1 MAMNGLGLWSLSP
14 GHSGKP
20 MSPLPAA
27 NDSTSPRRRRRFTA
41 LLAVASLLSLLT
53 VALAGAFWALQPA
66 TLRIAVGPAG
76 SDDDRLVR
84 AMAQAFDNKDS
95 SIRLVPVPTDGQ
107 VQDVGLLGS
116 GQADLAVARDDLQIP
131 ASARSVAILHRDVL
145 VLWSAPRSP
154 RNSKTTPRV
163 KELGDLPGRR
173 IGVVGVGTVN
183 VSLLRVVLTESGV
196 NPDKVT
202 ITQFGA
208 NQVADMIADASLDA
222 FAMVGAFD
230 DRSIADG
237 IAATA
242 RQRGEPKFLPVDV
255 SEAIAERH
263 PIYESEEIPIGTF
276 STSPQRP
283 ADKVET
289 VAVNHLI
296 IAPASLSDEKV
307 GAFTR
312 QLFAVRPLLAATTP
326 SAQKIQ
332 KPDTDKDAAL
342 PAHPGAAAYI
352 DGTERSFLDKYSDYL
367 WGIVLVLSGIGSLA
381 AWLRHYM
388 KRGERKA
395 NVLHRDRLLSAIA
408 AIRAAQSLDEIDAMQ
423 QDADDILRETLAC
436 HDDGAI
442 EDRDLTAFNIVLVQ
456 FHEAVVNR
464 RAALTGTQHGPG
476 ATVRSA

>member
-1 MAMNGLGLWSLSP
+1 MAVNAFDLSSRDAT
-14 GHSGKP
+14 GRS
-20 MSPLPAA
+20 MSPHPAA
-27 NDSTSPRRRRRFTA
+27 NDSPAPRRRRRFTA
-41 LLAVASLLSLLT
+41 LLVVASMLSLLT
-53 VALAGAFWALQPA
+53 VVLGAAFWALQPVS
-66 TLRIAVGPAG
+66 LRIAVGPSG
-76 SDDDRLVR
+76 SDDDRLVH
-84 AMAQAFDNKDS
+84 ALAQAFDNKDS
-95 SIRLVPVPTDGQ
+95 SVRLVPVPTDGQ
-107 VQDVGLLGS
+107 LQDVALLGS
-116 GQADLAVARDDLQIP
+116 GQTDLAVARDDLDIP
-131 ASARSVAILHRDVL
+131 SSARSVAILHRNVL

-154 RNSKTTPRV
+154 KTPKATPRV
-163 KELGDLPGRR
+163 KELGDLAGHR

-208 NQVADMIADASLDA
+208 NQVGDMIADATLDA

-230 DRSIADG
+230 DKSIADG
-237 IAATA
+237 VAATA

-263 PIYESEEIPIGTF
+263 PLYESEEIPIGTF

-283 ADKVET
+283 ADKIET

-296 IAPASLSDEKV
+296 IAPATLSDQKV

-312 QLFAVRPLLAATTP
+312 QLFAIKPLLATTTP

-367 WGIVLVLSGIGSLA
+367 WGVVLVLSGLGSLA
-381 AWLRHYM
+381 AWFRHYM
-388 KRGERKA
+388 KRDERKA
-395 NVLHRDRLLSAIA
+395 IVVHRDRLLSAIA
-408 AIRAAQSLDEIDAMQ
+408 AVRAAQSLEEVDAMQ

-456 FHEAVVNR
+456 FHEAVASR
-464 RAALTGTQHGPG
+464 RAAIGGLQRGS
-476 ATVRSA
+476 AVRSA

>member
-1 MAMNGLGLWSLSP
+1 MPPWAFGSLSRQVAVE
-14 GHSGKP
+14 KP
-20 MSPLPAA
+20 MPPPPAA
-27 NDSTSPRRRRRFTA
+27 NDSPVPRRRRRFSA
-41 LLAVASLLSLLT
+41 LLAVAGLLSLLT
-53 VALAGAFWALQPA
+53 VALAVAFWAVQPVS
-66 TLRIAVGPAG
+66 LRIAVGPAG

-84 AMAQAFDNKDS
+84 AMAQAFNTKDS
-95 SIRLVPVPTDGQ
+95 PVRLTPVATDGQ
-107 VQDVGLLGS
+107 LQNIALLGS
-116 GQADLAVARDDLQIP
+116 GHADLAVTRDDLGLP
-131 ASARSVAILHRDVL
+131 TNARSVAILHRNVL

-154 RNSKTTPRV
+154 KAPKASPRI
-163 KELGDLPGRR
+163 KEIGELPGHR
-173 IGVVGVGTVN
+173 IGIVGTGTAN
-183 VSLLRVVLTESGV
+183 VSLLRVVLVESGI

-202 ITQFGA
+202 ITQFGS
-208 NQVADMIADASLDA
+208 NQVAEMIADTTLDA

-230 DRSIADG
+230 DKTISDA

-242 RQRGEPKFLPVDV
+242 HQRGEPKFLPVDV

-263 PIYESEEIPIGTF
+263 PLYESEEIPIGTF

-283 ADKVET
+283 GDKVET

-296 IAPASLSDEKV
+296 IAPASLSDERV

-312 QLFAVRPLLAATTP
+312 QLFAVKPLLARTTP

-367 WGIVLVLSGIGSLA
+367 WGIVLVLSGLGSAA

-388 KRGERKA
+388 KRGERKT
-395 NVLHRDRLLSAIA
+395 NLVHRDRLLSAIA
-408 AIRAAQSLDEIDAMQ
+408 SVREAQTLEEVDAMQ
-423 QDADDILRETLAC
+423 RNADDILRETLAC

-442 EDRDLTAFNIVLVQ
+442 EDADLAAFNLVLIQ
-456 FHEAVVNR
+456 FHEAVASR
-464 RAALTGTQHGPG
+464 RAAIMGTQRGPG
-476 ATVRSA
+476 VTVRSA

>member
-1 MAMNGLGLWSLSP
+1 
-14 GHSGKP
+14 
-20 MSPLPAA
+20 MSPPSAATDSPA
-27 NDSTSPRRRRRFTA
+27 PRRRRRFTA

-53 VALAGAFWALQPA
+53 VALAAAFWALQPA
-66 TLRIAVGPAG
+66 SLRIAVGPAG

-84 AMAQAFDNKDS
+84 AMAQAFDNKDT

-107 VQDVGLLGS
+107 LQDVSLLAS

-131 ASARSVAILHRDVL
+131 ASARSVAILHRNVL
-145 VLWSAPRSP
+145 VLWSAPRS
-154 RNSKTTPRV
+154 SKTPKATPKV
-163 KELGDLPGRR
+163 KELGDLAGHR

-208 NQVADMIADASLDA
+208 NQVPDMIADASLDA

-230 DRSIADG
+230 DKSIADG

-263 PIYESEEIPIGTF
+263 PLYESEEIPIGTF

-296 IAPASLSDEKV
+296 IAPASLSDAKV

-312 QLFAVRPLLAATTP
+312 QLFAVKPLLAATTP

-367 WGIVLVLSGIGSLA
+367 WGVVLVLSGIGSLA

-395 NVLHRDRLLSAIA
+395 NVQHRDRLLSAIA
-408 AIRAAQSLDEIDAMQ
+408 AVRAAQSLEEVDAMQ

-442 EDRDLTAFNIVLVQ
+442 EDRDLTAFNIVLIQ
-456 FHEAVVNR
+456 FHEAVANR
-464 RAALTGTQHGPG
+464 RAAIVAGQGDRG
-476 ATVRSA
+476 RAKSA